1 MNYISFSV
9 LGSHDRGCAVKP
21 FEADFKLQRSN
32 ATLFKVTLIY
42 VVISSVCFFVC
53 FSQLLSV
60 KVYS

>member
-42 VVISSVCFFVC
+42 VVISSLFV
-53 FSQLLSV
+53 FLFVSHS
-60 KVYS
+60 Y